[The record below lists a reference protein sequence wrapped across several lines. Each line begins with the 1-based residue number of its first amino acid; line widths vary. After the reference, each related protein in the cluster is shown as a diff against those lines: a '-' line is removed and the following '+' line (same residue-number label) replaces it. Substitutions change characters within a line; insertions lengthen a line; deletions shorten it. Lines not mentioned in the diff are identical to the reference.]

1 MSEDKEI
8 YEAAYHPT
16 LFEYY
21 QFDHLHA
28 KYSMDY
34 EDEIFNKEWA
44 RTKQW
49 AREKIWT
56 KQG

>member
-28 KYSMDY
+28 KYSTDY
-34 EDEIFNKEWA
+34 EDKIFNKE
-44 RTKQW
+44 
-49 AREKIWT
+49 
-56 KQG
+56 